1 MKTRVMTAAVGLP
14 ILLAVIYFGGV
25 WLALLAGL
33 LAGIAL
39 WEYGN
44 LLRHTGYRMPPI
56 HSLEVIGALL
66 CFGAMYLPYR
76 AYAYI
81 AVALFALLLAY
92 GLYAKFSLSNIATV
106 FFGFVYVVAGFSAMV
121 FLWRG
126 SDTFL
131 YLLFAFLCAWVTDS
145 GAYFVGRKFGQRK
158 LAPQISP
165 HKTVE
170 GAIGGLLAALVLVGL
185 YGVLAL
191 PERWYF
197 VLPTVL
203 VASVASQ
210 FGDLVESY
218 IKRWADV
225 KDSGYILPGHGG
237 ILDRFDS
244 MLFIAPVVWLLLI
257 Y

>member
-1 MKTRVMTAAVGLP
+1 M
-14 ILLAVIYFGGV
+14 
-25 WLALLAGL
+25 
-33 LAGIAL
+33 
-39 WEYGN
+39 
-44 LLRHTGYRMPPI
+44 
-56 HSLEVIGALL
+56 
-66 CFGAMYLPYR
+66 
-76 AYAYI
+76 
-81 AVALFALLLAY
+81 
-92 GLYAKFSLSNIATV
+92 
-106 FFGFVYVVAGFSAMV
+106 
-121 FLWRG
+121 
-126 SDTFL
+126 
-131 YLLFAFLCAWVTDS
+131 
-145 GAYFVGRKFGQRK
+145 GRKFGQRK

-203 VASVASQ
+203 VASIVSQ

-225 KDSGYILPGHGG
+225 KDSGSILPGHGG